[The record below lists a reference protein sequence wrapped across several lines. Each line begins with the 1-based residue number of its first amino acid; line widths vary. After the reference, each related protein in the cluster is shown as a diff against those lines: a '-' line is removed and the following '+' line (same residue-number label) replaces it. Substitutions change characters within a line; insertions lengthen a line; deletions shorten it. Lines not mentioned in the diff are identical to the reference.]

1 MREVLLKLIDLQKI
15 DSQLMDIEELK
26 GDLPAEV
33 ARLDKQLESLSAG
46 IADSKV
52 EIEEL
57 SSKRRRLEAEVSD
70 TEATVKKY
78 QDQLILVSTN
88 RAYDALM
95 AEIDTAKQS
104 AESDGMQALEIEEKI
119 QQLTEQVKADEI
131 ALEEKTG
138 LFAKHQKS
146 LQQTIEET
154 EVEATR
160 LAGER
165 KRVESKIDSSIY
177 QNYERMRGAHNGEA
191 VVEMSRGSCGS
202 CFSELPAQLSAD
214 IRAMN
219 SIITCPTCGVILYHS
234 AE

>member
-1 MREVLLKLIDLQKI
+1 MREILQNLIELQKI
-15 DSQLMDIEELK
+15 DSQLTEIEELK
-26 GDLPAEV
+26 GDLPADV
-33 ARLDKQLESLSAG
+33 ARLDKELDSLRIG
-46 IADSKV
+46 ISESKV

-57 SSKRRRLEAEVSD
+57 GSRQRRLEAEVTD
-70 TEATVKKY
+70 TEESVKKY

-119 QQLTEQVKADEI
+119 QNITEQVKADEI
-131 ALEEKTG
+131 ALEEKAV
-138 LFAKHQKS
+138 LFGTHQKT
-146 LQQTIEET
+146 LQQTIKET
-154 EVEATR
+154 EVEANR

-165 KRVESKIDSSIY
+165 KRVESKLDGSVY

-214 IRAMN
+214 VRAMN
-219 SIITCPTCGVILYHS
+219 TIIPCPTCGVILYHS